1 MKSKS
6 LVGLCACSALF
17 LLSGCSQRLVDFT
30 VISTKNVPLTDE
42 APNLQKANS
51 RVKGTDA
58 KLTVL
63 FIPFGIPDM
72 KEAIDKAIEKYPGAV
87 ALTDGVVYSKWWS
100 CLIAG
105 QNKYV
110 VEGTPLYPVAT
121 THASTTN
128 YQPAPATQQPAATE
142 AMRIVHVVKR
152 GETLSS
158 IAPLYSVSV
167 PQILKWNRLSSAEI
181 TEGSQLVIYIK

>member
-1 MKSKS
+1 MKNKS
-6 LVGLCACSALF
+6 LLGLCALSAACLF
-17 LLSGCSQRLVDFT
+17 ASCSQRLVDFT

-58 KLTVL
+58 KLTIL
-63 FIPFGIPDM
+63 FVPLGIPNM
-72 KEAIDKAIEKYPGAV
+72 KDAIDKAIEKYPGAV
-87 ALTDGVVYSKWWS
+87 ALTDGVVYSKGWTA
-100 CLIAG
+100 LIVG
-105 QNKYV
+105 QSKYV
-110 VEGTPLYPVAT
+110 VEGTPLYPAST
-121 THASTTN
+121 THASSTN
-128 YQPAPATQQPAATE
+128 YQPAPASQQPADAE

-167 PQILKWNRLSSAEI
+167 PQILKWNRLTSADV

>member
-1 MKSKS
+1 MKNKS
-6 LVGLCACSALF
+6 LLGLCALSAAC
-17 LLSGCSQRLVDFT
+17 LLASCSQRLVDFT

-58 KLTVL
+58 KLTIL
-63 FIPFGIPDM
+63 FVPLGIPNM
-72 KEAIDKAIEKYPGAV
+72 KDAIDKAIEKYPGAV
-87 ALTDGVVYSKWWS
+87 ALTDGVVYSKGWTA
-100 CLIAG
+100 LIVG

-110 VEGTPLYPVAT
+110 VEGTPLYPA
-121 THASTTN
+121 THASSSN
-128 YQPAPATQQPAATE
+128 YQPAPASQQPAAAE

-167 PQILKWNRLSSAEI
+167 PQLLKWNRLTSADV

>member
-6 LVGLCACSALF
+6 LLGLCACSALF

-105 QNKYV
+105 QSKYV
-110 VEGTPLYPVAT
+110 VEGTPLYPV
-121 THASTTN
+121 THASSTG
-128 YQPAPATQQPAATE
+128 YQPASENRQPAAAE
-142 AMRIVHVVKR
+142 AMRIVHVVKK

-158 IAPLYSVSV
+158 IAPLYNVSV
-167 PQILKWNRLSSAEI
+167 PQILKWNRLSAADVM
-181 TEGSQLVIYIK
+181 EGAQLVIYIK